1 MQNIK
6 ELNIN
11 DINISIELS
20 NIRINN
26 DFCKTL
32 SFSIPD
38 KVIAFGQ
45 TLYLGIIR
53 NKELINGI

>member
-45 TLYLGIIR
+45 TLSKKVFG
-53 NKELINGI
+53 NNQE